1 MKEDTLEHI
10 DNNIPK
16 NSDKIKKD
24 SISGTR
30 EKATIWGTSI
40 GWAAGRSS
48 IFTFLSYFGVV
59 LGASPLEQSIL
70 TSVRNLGS
78 NAFQSVWGWLAD
90 LRGRKLVLTIG
101 FSTLAISMFFAPF
114 SQNPM
119 DLVII
124 SIILTSIGFS
134 VIPAWN
140 AFLGDYAFEGVR
152 ASFIGK
158 INSIGT
164 LSSIFLIFALGVLM
178 DASPFPFPQIFGDG
192 SNNYIETRPV
202 FFIPFLSSAIIFV
215 LTIFISL
222 FLVEKYEAKKKIAI
236 GEEIHTGGWRTLI
249 ARNEPFR
256 RLLPIDAFFKFTMST
271 AWPIFPFVTLRVA
284 DSWSMVAFMWIV
296 FHLPRSIGQ
305 SYGGR
310 FGDKYGKKV
319 VIILSRLGYAIV
331 PLGYALGLVTGNPL
345 FLIGVNIPGGLAFGA
360 EDTCIAAYS
369 LDCSTEET
377 KGRYYSMLLTAEGF
391 CAFAGSLSAGFI
403 MDLWLRLEGIDY
415 DSPEFNV
422 ILFWMLMV
430 IMILRIIA
438 GLLHKFIYS
447 NPLDFTLD
455 QIQYHY

>member
-1 MKEDTLEHI
+1 
-10 DNNIPK
+10 
-16 NSDKIKKD
+16 
-24 SISGTR
+24 
-30 EKATIWGTSI
+30 
-40 GWAAGRSS
+40 
-48 IFTFLSYFGVV
+48 
-59 LGASPLEQSIL
+59 
-70 TSVRNLGS
+70 
-78 NAFQSVWGWLAD
+78 
-90 LRGRKLVLTIG
+90 
-101 FSTLAISMFFAPF
+101 
-114 SQNPM
+114 
-119 DLVII
+119 
-124 SIILTSIGFS
+124 
-134 VIPAWN
+134 
-140 AFLGDYAFEGVR
+140 
-152 ASFIGK
+152 
-158 INSIGT
+158 
-164 LSSIFLIFALGVLM
+164 
-178 DASPFPFPQIFGDG
+178 
-192 SNNYIETRPV
+192 
-202 FFIPFLSSAIIFV
+202 
-215 LTIFISL
+215 
-222 FLVEKYEAKKKIAI
+222 
-236 GEEIHTGGWRTLI
+236 
-249 ARNEPFR
+249 
-256 RLLPIDAFFKFTMST
+256 
-271 AWPIFPFVTLRVA
+271 
-284 DSWSMVAFMWIV
+284 MVAFMWIV